1 MARNCLFRPVS
12 AAIRH
17 ASNLPAPIQVH
28 EGNHQHLPDRVL
40 CDTRGGCEGIGEG
53 HADSVLRPQNYHRT
67 SFDCLAR
74 SQLKIVF
81 SEQVAQD
88 HEDLQHRVISTDATS
103 WSSPEGKEG
112 KGRAQLVVRFGETL
126 GIEILWILP
135 VARSMVRAIHIYND
149 RRTAGNGQIAYAVV
163 RDSHA
168 VNHPKRGVEAQ
179 SFVNDLSREF
189 EFGNVGVAQR
199 RFAKHGIKFPS
210 YSFETIRSRAQEIKK
225 TR

>member
-1 MARNCLFRPVS
+1 MVG
-12 AAIRH
+12 IRMRH
-17 ASNLPAPIQVH
+17 LASKHPQ
-28 EGNHQHLPDRVL
+28 QLPDRVL
-40 CDTRGGCEGIGEG
+40 CDTRGRRDGIGKR
-53 HADSVLRPQNYHRT
+53 HTDSVLRPQNYHRT

-135 VARSMVRAIHIYND
+135 VARSMVRAVHIYND
-149 RRTAGNGQIAYAVV
+149 CRTAGNGQIAYAVV
-163 RDSHA
+163 RDS
-168 VNHPKRGVEAQ
+168 
-179 SFVNDLSREF
+179 
-189 EFGNVGVAQR
+189 
-199 RFAKHGIKFPS
+199 
-210 YSFETIRSRAQEIKK
+210 
-225 TR
+225 